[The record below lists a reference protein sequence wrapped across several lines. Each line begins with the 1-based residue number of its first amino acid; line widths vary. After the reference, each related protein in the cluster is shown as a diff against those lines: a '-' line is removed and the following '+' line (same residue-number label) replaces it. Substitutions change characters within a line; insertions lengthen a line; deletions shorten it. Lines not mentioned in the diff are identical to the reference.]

1 MSNYLAIG
9 SVSAT
14 LRNLLSDRMDIPSLP
29 GGATTVPVT
38 ITTPGEDDDVE
49 APRINLYLYRISESA
64 AYKNQEIPGHGHPA
78 AYGRPPLSLEL
89 HYLVTAYGAFTEA
102 GSDFADETV
111 AQYLLGSAMRVL
123 HDYPIITAS
132 LENQASQPILDV
144 SLQGEFERI
153 KLTLNPLSLE
163 DLSKIWTALALPMR
177 PSAAYKIT
185 VVQIES
191 KRQRSYAKPV
201 GELPAAGPR
210 VKVVTLNTPKI
221 DDLRVKR
228 QGTPPADPPATAP
241 YARIGDTLVLQGT
254 GFIRGETAVR
264 IGDLLIP
271 PATLT
276 ETSLTAVLPD
286 DPSLEPGVQA
296 VKVTRTIALGDPETP
311 HTGFHSNLS
320 VFMLVPRVTAVSVA
334 AGVLTVQGTRLFA
347 ANKDCQTVLGDTVI
361 PGANYLTATPEQ
373 ISLTLPSLPAGDYG
387 VRVRVNG
394 AECLDQETITI
405 P

>member
-1 MSNYLAIG
+1 MSDYLAIG

-14 LRNLLSDRMDIPSLP
+14 LRNLLSDRMDIPPLP
-29 GGATTVPVT
+29 GGSTTVPIT
-38 ITTPGEDDDVE
+38 ISTPGEDDDVE
-49 APRINLYLYRISESA
+49 AARINLYLYLVSESA
-64 AYKNQEIPGHGHPA
+64 SYKNQEIPGHGHPA

-89 HYLVTAYGAFTEA
+89 HYLVTAYGAFTET

-123 HDYPIITAS
+123 HDYPIITAD
-132 LENQASQPILDV
+132 LENQASQPILDL
-144 SLQGEFERI
+144 SLQGQFERI
-153 KLTLNPLSLE
+153 KMTLESLSLE
-163 DLSKIWTALALPMR
+163 DASKIWTALALPMR
-177 PSAAYKIT
+177 PSAAYKVT

-191 KRQRSYAKPV
+191 KLLRGYAKPV
-201 GELPAAGPR
+201 GELPDAGPR

-228 QGTPPADPPATAP
+228 QGTPPNDPPATAP

-264 IGDLLIP
+264 IGTVSIP
-271 PATLT
+271 PATLS
-276 ETSLTAVLPD
+276 ETSMTAVLPD
-286 DPSLEPGVQA
+286 DPALEPGVQP

-311 HTGFHSNLS
+311 HTGFHSNLA
-320 VFMLVPRVTAVSVA
+320 VFMLVPHVTSAVLA
-334 AGVLTVQGTRLFA
+334 AGVLTVQGARLFA
-347 ANKDCQTVLGDTVI
+347 ENKDCQTIIGDVVI
-361 PGANYLTATPEQ
+361 PSANYLTHTPAQ
-373 ISLTLPSLPAGDYG
+373 ISMTLPTMPAGTYG

-394 AECLDQETITI
+394 AECLDQETITV